1 MPISH
6 ESYSN
11 RRFNKV
17 VLEVALALLID
28 HCPSSFPLPVVLK
41 FVSRFNFVT
50 REPNLFFNERISAVG
65 RGGGRGK
72 KNKDQKKKLGKN
84 EGKAREEGRRR
95 RRREVDVSESVEQH
109 RIV

>member
-17 VLEVALALLID
+17 VLEIALALLID
-28 HCPSSFPLPVVLK
+28 HCPSSFPLPAVLK

-65 RGGGRGK
+65 RGGGGEKKQGPKKKIGK
-72 KNKDQKKKLGKN
+72 KRG
-84 EGKAREEGRRR
+84 EGE
-95 RRREVDVSESVEQH
+95 RRREEEEEEGGGRVRV
-109 RIV
+109 R

>member
-28 HCPSSFPLPVVLK
+28 HCPSSFPLPAVLK

-72 KNKDQKKKLGKN
+72 KTRKKKIGKKRG
-84 EGKAREEGRRR
+84 EGK
-95 RRREVDVSESVEQH
+95 RRREEEEEEGGGRVRV
-109 RIV
+109 R